1 MDMQK
6 DFDYWRTN
14 RLNSKI
20 WTDLFALGLDHSY
33 GLHLV
38 ELGEDNATSAA
49 QSLYS
54 AIESNNLEVVLRELH
69 AIKGIAATLGLKA
82 ISKEAAETA
91 QRIRRE
97 AVGDMTTECRSV
109 FSTFAS
115 DCMHLRSWINGAQ
128 PSSLLDTGQDNGEDR
143 TRMTSPDP

>member
-6 DFDYWRTN
+6 DFDHWHAH

-33 GLHLV
+33 GLHLI

-82 ISKEAAETA
+82 ISTEAAETA
-91 QRIRRE
+91 KRIRQE
-97 AVGDMTTECRSV
+97 AAHDIMTECRSV

-115 DCMHLRSWINGAQ
+115 DCVYLRFWINEVR
-128 PSSLLDTGQDNGEDR
+128 PPSLLDTG
-143 TRMTSPDP
+143 